1 MRLQLMISEYKYY
14 LFRQSQRF
22 ERIAS
27 FPNWKSLYEQWL
39 DKCGAQEY
47 ESKSDKHKK
56 PTHG

>member
-1 MRLQLMISEYKYY
+1 MISEYKYY

-22 ERIAS
+22 EHIAS